1 VEGCDWEMKIV
12 FQSLAF
18 LGLAAVLVGG
28 VWCALAPSPD
38 LHLIPWLPKAI
49 ASWANEYP
57 AFRNFPAFGVVAMSL
72 YFCVFSWFKKPHR
85 QRLIGLA
92 FFCSIVVSL
101 FGVLLECLQIWLPTR
116 FFDPYDIAWSIAGAF
131 AGSIL
136 AFSVSICMIGRK

>member
-1 VEGCDWEMKIV
+1 MRSFLII
-12 FQSLAF
+12 FAAF
-18 LGLAAVLVGG
+18 AIFSAMH
-28 VWCALAPSPD
+28 CALASSPD

-49 ASWANEYP
+49 ATWANECP

-136 AFSVSICMIGRK
+136 AFSVTICLIGRK